1 MFEAF
6 IESGERKTV
15 GELAAYVFGARFVQF
30 DPLTRQAF
38 PVLRG
43 VVDRSGF
50 NATLSVLD
58 NLKPLYLIG
67 IAGPVP
73 VDLSSNFGSYFPFH
87 ATAAGKV
94 LATYTDASTRQKML
108 RAVPFERVTGRTI
121 TDPAAIEAELKLV
134 FRQGTPP
141 RTVSASRALA
151 PGAMAV
157 PVVGHDGE
165 LIAALGIAKIVDA
178 DDYDYEYQA
187 AILKSSALTLAERL
201 IGAPRLRTKLAQSPG
216 HTHRAQIDAPMR
228 VFPAY
233 ISDDLPTS
241 RSKLSVR
248 WIRWIKSASKI
259 ACLSSETGSSRVARR
274 LGGLIPLAC
283 RRSSVAHPAPF
294 PRRSSGLPS
303 LQRLR
308 DMHPQPMH

>member
-1 MFEAF
+1 MKTIKTALQMLEAF
-6 IESGERKTV
+6 VEGGERKTV
-15 GELAAYVFGARFVQF
+15 GELAERFGLPKSQVSRILGSFRDAGWLEQDPRTRTYSVGLAAYVFGARFVQF

-94 LATYTDASTRQKML
+94 LATYADESTRQKML
-108 RAVPFERVTGRTI
+108 RATPFERVTGRTI

-134 FRQGTPP
+134 FRQGYATSDGERVPGI
-141 RTVSASRALA
+141 
-151 PGAMAV
+151 GAMAV

-165 LIAALGIAKIVDA
+165 LIAALGIAFPCKMVDA
-178 DDYDYEYQA
+178 DDYEYQA
-187 AILKSSALTLAERL
+187 AILKSGVLMLSERL
-201 IGAPRLRTKLAQSPG
+201 VGAPR
-216 HTHRAQIDAPMR
+216 
-228 VFPAY
+228 
-233 ISDDLPTS
+233 
-241 RSKLSVR
+241 
-248 WIRWIKSASKI
+248 
-259 ACLSSETGSSRVARR
+259 
-274 LGGLIPLAC
+274 
-283 RRSSVAHPAPF
+283 
-294 PRRSSGLPS
+294 
-303 LQRLR
+303 
-308 DMHPQPMH
+308 